1 MVRLQDLGKTNG
13 GGGSFFKLEEGQSAR
28 VRFLFNQVGDVEQVC
43 YYVHKYNIPGNY
55 ATILCSREEGEPIE
69 NCKWC
74 SLGNNKVVRGILP
87 LYNEDAQEVQYWTD
101 RSGKFIEETLVS
113 QFVNLPLG
121 APIAGQVYIIT
132 RKGKGMQTTYTVAP
146 DMRTANDNKT
156 KDQFGEV
163 KDAFE
168 INAIKPNDCD
178 YDPQKPVD
186 QAQEPTQATATRRTA
201 DVF

>member
-1 MVRLQDLGKTNG
+1 MTLID
-13 GGGSFFKLEEGQSAR
+13 A
-28 VRFLFNQVGDVEQVC
+28 
-43 YYVHKYNIPGNY
+43 IP
-55 ATILCSREEGEPIE
+55 
-69 NCKWC
+69 
-74 SLGNNKVVRGILP
+74 
-87 LYNEDAQEVQYWTD
+87 
-101 RSGKFIEETLVS
+101 
-113 QFVNLPLG
+113 
-121 APIAGQVYIIT
+121 GQVYIIT

-186 QAQEPTQATATRRTA
+186 QA
-201 DVF
+201 